1 MNESPRELIGG
12 RYQILTT
19 LGRGGMGVVYKAYD
33 PVLERDVAIKQ
44 MATSIVDSDEHRRRF
59 QIEARAAARLNH
71 PNIVTIYEL
80 EEHHG
85 DIYIVME
92 LLEGLSLGA
101 LLQRRTPPP
110 LEAQLAILAQVCD
123 GLDFAHSRAIVHRDI
138 KPANLILLPS
148 GIVKIL
154 DFGIAQLAASDL
166 TRQGAVLGTPNYMA
180 PEQVNGEQVD
190 ARADLFSVGAVAYE
204 LAAGVKAFSADSVP
218 SLLMKIAEA
227 RCTPLSQVA
236 PHTAPGLVAL
246 VARLLSKSR
255 DDRPARGGEVRAA
268 LEQIGA
274 VDRLEL
280 VADTV
285 AEALSPSEGDTLI
298 QLAPRERG
306 TTPIASRS
314 VVSPLRTV
322 TPPRPGA
329 VVGAAPADAGLP
341 PPLPGAVLGGA
352 VSVGPGSAGSGS
364 SGSGAAGSGS
374 AGTGSA
380 GAGSAGSG
388 QITQNLG
395 PSAPPPS
402 SFPERVEASN
412 AGSAADAVA
421 GAMADAPS
429 TASPGSSSSSASP
442 ASSSSNT
449 ASSGAGSS
457 VVPPPLPPGLMPSLP
472 GTPSPVS
479 AASSSLPP
487 SAGASASAAGS
498 TSAPA
503 SPPSAPATSSSGDAV
518 VSAAADAP
526 AAPVAATPAASSQ
539 PASSA
544 PRVPGAVPAARRAG
558 KGTAIIVLGLAAALF
573 GIFIGASY
581 MWWQRL
587 RGEIKPHVTT
597 ASTAGQTAPAAASTE
612 APSSP
617 LASTM
622 LPTGGGEGQATA
634 APGASTPGA
643 SATEAPASGA
653 SEVAVPATTEGT
665 SSPVTPPAATI
676 TASSSTPEAT
686 TERREPPAAPPS
698 SGGVVTTSPQPPGAT
713 SRVAPPEGRVWR
725 EPAPPVDSTPPPPPP
740 TSASATPP
748 AVRQAPDAPVDAPA
762 RPRSAEPPPRTI
774 VDAETVS
781 AFQRSGDATAVLG
794 GDQTMA
800 AAATVRIKDT
810 LERYGKA
817 IQERDLDTLRG
828 LREPIAPAE
837 QKLLDGPD
845 VTVRFSDIDVDVV
858 APTSATA
865 HARRTVTI
873 AGQPP
878 ATDSVTVRLMR
889 KPTGWVITSI
899 AR

>member
-236 PHTAPGLVAL
+236 PHTAPGLSAL

-314 VVSPLRTV
+314 VVSPLRTI
-322 TPPRPGA
+322 TPTRPGA
-329 VVGAAPADAGLP
+329 VVVGAGAVPGDAGLP

-352 VSVGPGSAGSGS
+352 VS
-364 SGSGAAGSGS
+364 AGSGS

-380 GAGSAGSG
+380 GTGSAGTGAAGPGPAGSG

-402 SFPERVEASN
+402 SFPERAEASD
-412 AGSAADAVA
+412 AGPAADAAAA
-421 GAMADAPS
+421 GAIAAAPS
-429 TASPGSSSSSASP
+429 TAPPDSSSSIASP
-442 ASSSSNT
+442 ASSLSNT
-449 ASSGAGSS
+449 ASGGMGSS
-457 VVPPPLPPGLMPSLP
+457 VVPPPLPPGLMPPSLT
-472 GTPSPVS
+472 GAPSPAS

-487 SAGASASAAGS
+487 SAVASASAPQPLVG
-498 TSAPA
+498 APA
-503 SPPSAPATSSSGDAV
+503 GTSTPGTPG
-518 VSAAADAP
+518 AAA
-526 AAPVAATPAASSQ
+526 AAPAASSQ
-539 PASSA
+539 PTSSA
-544 PRVPGAVPAARRAG
+544 PRISGAVPAARRAG
-558 KGTAIIVLGLAAALF
+558 KGTAIVVLGLAAALF

-597 ASTAGQTAPAAASTE
+597 ASTAGQTTPAAASTE

-617 LASTM
+617 PVSTTS
-622 LPTGGGEGQATA
+622 PAGGGEEQAA
-634 APGASTPGA
+634 AVPGASTLGA
-643 SATEAPASGA
+643 SATEAPAAGAGA
-653 SEVAVPATTEGT
+653 SEADVPATTEGT
-665 SSPVTPPAATI
+665 SPPPVTPSAATR

-686 TERREPPAAPPS
+686 TARREPTAAPPV
-698 SGGVVTTSPQPPGAT
+698 SGGAVTASPPPTGDA

-725 EPAPPVDSTPPPPPP
+725 EPAPPVDSTPPPPP

-748 AVRQAPDAPVDAPA
+748 AVRQSPDAPIDAPA
-762 RPRSAEPPPRTI
+762 RPRSAEPPPRTT

-837 QKLLDGPD
+837 QKLLDGPA

-873 AGQPP
+873 DGQSP

>member
-236 PHTAPGLVAL
+236 PQTAPGLAAL

-314 VVSPLRTV
+314 VVSPHRTI
-322 TPPRPGA
+322 TPTRPGA
-329 VVGAAPADAGLP
+329 VVGAGDAGLP

-352 VSVGPGSAGSGS
+352 VSAGSGS
-364 SGSGAAGSGS
+364 VGPGFAGSGS
-374 AGTGSA
+374 AGS
-380 GAGSAGSG
+380 GSAGSG

-395 PSAPPPS
+395 PS
-402 SFPERVEASN
+402 E
-412 AGSAADAVA
+412 
-421 GAMADAPS
+421 
-429 TASPGSSSSSASP
+429 
-442 ASSSSNT
+442 
-449 ASSGAGSS
+449 
-457 VVPPPLPPGLMPSLP
+457 PPPLPPGLMPPSLP
-472 GTPSPVS
+472 GAPSPAS

-487 SAGASASAAGS
+487 SAVASASASGS

-503 SPPSAPATSSSGDAV
+503 PATSGPATSSSGDAV
-518 VSAAADAP
+518 VSAA
-526 AAPVAATPAASSQ
+526 PVAATGAIGIGIGAAGAAATGGIPAAAAPQPLVGAPAGASTPGAGAPGAEAAGPAESPQ

-544 PRVPGAVPAARRAG
+544 PRVTGAVPAARRAS

-597 ASTAGQTAPAAASTE
+597 ASTAGQTPPAGSSTDTPSSSPASTT
-612 APSSP
+612 S
-617 LASTM
+617 
-622 LPTGGGEGQATA
+622 PTGGEVEQATVA
-634 APGASTPGA
+634 PGA
-643 SATEAPASGA
+643 SATDGSATASPVAGASGTGASAAAEGTAPPSVDTASATTGASTPVTSASGTPRPEASGPGTSGPGTSGPGTLRPGTGMPGTAAPPAS
-653 SEVAVPATTEGT
+653 SVTPP
-665 SSPVTPPAATI
+665 PVTPPETR
-676 TASSSTPEAT
+676 T
-686 TERREPPAAPPS
+686 
-698 SGGVVTTSPQPPGAT
+698 
-713 SRVAPPEGRVWR
+713 WR

-748 AVRQAPDAPVDAPA
+748 AVRQSPDAPIDAPA
-762 RPRSAEPPPRTI
+762 RPRSGEPPPRTI

-837 QKLLDGPD
+837 QKLLDGPA